1 MKRRSRPLT
10 SEERQLWG
18 QVAAGVRPLKGRAL
32 DPELGAGP
40 PGDAEAPRAKSG
52 APLASPAAAAVPTI
66 LPPVGP
72 LERRTVAA
80 LRRGRQ
86 GVDAAIDLHG
96 LRQDR
101 CAPGAARFPAPL
113 AGRRL
118 QGRPRHH
125 RQGSR
130 GGAKRS
136 VRGARRSAPGGAALA
151 APARP
156 AAARRR
162 LRGGGRASW
171 RRRRPLRAAAPRA
184 GPEPARSGRVNGTD
198 AGPAACSPS
207 GKGTLLT
214 RTGAGAKAALPRAR
228 CRKADTAF
236 RKNSMLNFLE
246 SITFMRFDRVD
257 QNAS

>member
-10 SEERQLWG
+10 SEERQLWA

-66 LPPVGP
+66 LPPVGSARAP
-72 LERRTVAA
+72 DGRGAAARPAGRR
-80 LRRGRQ
+80 RRHRSARPAPG
-86 GVDAAIDLHG
+86 
-96 LRQDR
+96 R

-113 AGRRL
+113 AGSRL

-130 GGAKRS
+130 GGAERS

-198 AGPAACSPS
+198 AGPAAGSPS

-228 CRKADTAF
+228 CRKADAAF